1 MPLPKICGKN
11 GMSMDCNAMRKFIGS
26 MFATAPEATVRPTMV
41 L

>member
-1 MPLPKICGKN
+1 MLLPKICGKN

-26 MFATAPEATVRPTMV
+26 MFATAPETAMRPMMV